1 VLEILRACDLFVFP
15 SHWEGWGMAPAE
27 ACAVGAPVVAT
38 EVGFIADRMVPD
50 RDYERV
56 PTRDGAALT
65 AAIRGLVTNPRRLDQ
80 LGSNGQKVV
89 QAFRESVVRPRYVNL
104 VRDVL
109 AQR

>member
-1 VLEILRACDLFVFP
+1 
-15 SHWEGWGMAPAE
+15 MAPAE

-38 EVGFIADRMVPD
+38 EVGFIADRLVPD